1 MIEKILSTDT
11 FNTFWETLKKFEV
24 KYENNVFCV
33 ECNKLLFKNDDWDGD
48 IKKKCS
54 RCGYT
59 NKFQIWG
66 RNVNERTR
74 TFKLYKIISH

>member
-1 MIEKILSTDT
+1 MINEKTLCESIK
-11 FNTFWETLKKFEV
+11 ETWDYLEKNR
-24 KYENNVFCV
+24 NNIFCV

-54 RCGYT
+54 QCGYT